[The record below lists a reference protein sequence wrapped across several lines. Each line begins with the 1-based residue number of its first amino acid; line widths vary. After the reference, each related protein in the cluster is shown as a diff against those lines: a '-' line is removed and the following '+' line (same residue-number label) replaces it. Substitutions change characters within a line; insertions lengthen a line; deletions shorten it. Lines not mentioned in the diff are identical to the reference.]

1 MRFCHI
7 LHQSCHDSL
16 SLLNGSDDHA
26 AGTDVAKHSRTV
38 AGLQRGR
45 SMQSDREP
53 PPPNK
58 GI

>member
-53 PPPNK
+53 PPPE
-58 GI
+58 